1 MFLTNLSE
9 VTGKRWNAFEF
20 KNRKLKLGDGNY
32 PNKTLKHLAYLL
44 KGQSVTS
51 NEIKKGDYPV
61 IAGGQISPY
70 THNRYNFKGNVITIS
85 ASGAYS
91 GYVWYHNYPIFASD
105 CTVVFSKEESEITTL
120 YLSEIL
126 KLKQKEIYNLQQG
139 AGQPHVYARDLEKI
153 NIPIPSLQKQNEI
166 AVHISKIRSKANA
179 LKKEGKEILEQAKQE
194 VERMIL
200 GN

>member
-1 MFLTNLSE
+1 M
-9 VTGKRWNAFEF
+9 
-20 KNRKLKLGDGNY
+20 
-32 PNKTLKHLAYLL
+32 
-44 KGQSVTS
+44 
-51 NEIKKGDYPV
+51 
-61 IAGGQISPY
+61 
-70 THNRYNFKGNVITIS
+70 
-85 ASGAYS
+85 
-91 GYVWYHNYPIFASD
+91 
-105 CTVVFSKEESEITTL
+105 
-120 YLSEIL
+120 

-194 VERMIL
+194 VEQMIL